1 MSDTTEMPNMGDM
14 PGIERDPGE
23 LLGDVL
29 GAETADAMI
38 TAGAAWVLQ
47 NDPTCTEQQSRTAA
61 AGVLY
66 ASLRGLD
73 GSELLATG
81 VALGNLTGD
90 ELVGIADT
98 YALFLGAEYAK
109 RLERARDAGRVEGV
123 MAGLYPDGAWMIW
136 SLRRGAWWKRDGFG
150 YTSELVEAG
159 RFTPETA
166 RGKCKWDYDNDRPGS
181 VMVPGPSLH
190 ALAAPEVKELMTLR
204 VLVATNEA
212 VRTGPPDVEP
222 YGEVTVVERIVNG
235 VPQQPA
241 GGDR

>member
-1 MSDTTEMPNMGDM
+1 MTDTSGPNMGDM
-14 PGIERDPGE
+14 PGIERDPAE
-23 LLGDVL
+23 QLAEVL
-29 GAETADAMI
+29 GAETADAMV

-47 NDPTCTEQQSRTAA
+47 NDSTCDERQSRTAA

-81 VALGNLTGD
+81 VALGGLTGG
-90 ELVGIADT
+90 ELLGIADT

-109 RLERARDAGRVEGV
+109 RLERARDAGRIEGV
-123 MAGLYPDGAWMIW
+123 MASLYPEGSWMIW
-136 SLRRGAWWKRDGFG
+136 SVRHSAWWKRAGFG

-166 RGKCKWDYDNDRPGS
+166 RAKCKWDYDNERPGS

-190 ALAAPEVKELMTLR
+190 ALASPEVGELMRLR
-204 VLVATNEA
+204 VIVATSEA

-235 VPQQPA
+235 VSQPA